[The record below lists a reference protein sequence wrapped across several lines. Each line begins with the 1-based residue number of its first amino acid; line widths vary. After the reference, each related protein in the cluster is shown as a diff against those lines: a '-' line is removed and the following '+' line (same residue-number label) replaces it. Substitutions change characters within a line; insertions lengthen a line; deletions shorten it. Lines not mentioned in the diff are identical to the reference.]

1 MSLSEQEA
9 KSVVKVVLLAFV
21 LCLLSF
27 GGCLVGGPQYNVWK
41 QRMEGNA
48 QLARSESS
56 KQVMVQDAKAKE
68 ESAKY
73 QAQAEVIRAEGVAKA
88 NKIIGES
95 LKNNDG
101 YLHYLWIHNLELGNH
116 DVIYIPTETGLPIFE
131 AGGRFKKEYREQ
143 PASGEAGTAEHPD
156 AKPGE
161 GEGNAVD
168 QKRTPYHGSID

>member
-1 MSLSEQEA
+1 MSDSDA
-9 KSVVKVVLLAFV
+9 KSLIKVILVAFV
-21 LCLLSF
+21 LICIGG
-27 GGCLVGGPQYNVWK
+27 GGCMFGGPQYRVWQ

-68 ESAKY
+68 ESAEY
-73 QAQAEVIRAEGVAKA
+73 QAKAEVIRAEGVAKA

-131 AGGRFKKEYREQ
+131 AGGRFKKTARDQ
-143 PASGEAGTAEHPD
+143 TVSGDVGTAEHPD
-156 AKPGE
+156 SKPDE
-161 GEGNAVD
+161 VD
-168 QKRTPYHGSID
+168 K